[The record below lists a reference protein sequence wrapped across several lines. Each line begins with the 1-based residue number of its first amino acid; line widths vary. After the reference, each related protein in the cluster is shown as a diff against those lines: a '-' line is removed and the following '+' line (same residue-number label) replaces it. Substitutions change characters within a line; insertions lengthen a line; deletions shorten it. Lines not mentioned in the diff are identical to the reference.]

1 LHSWLSVTM
10 QNITVCQ
17 WRKTHDTNKDPG
29 LLDVFRER
37 AAAPEWRNTLSLL
50 FGRVLGTRVSPERGI
65 NLMRDMIGAISS
77 EAISLQLVAAD
88 CIETLLAKGVRL
100 SKDQE
105 SQLREI
111 FLQAMHSDAPAGD
124 RASLGNALAR
134 LGDPRFHADAWYLPD
149 EPLLGFVEIPEGPF
163 LMGSKKGDPLA
174 RKDEL
179 DQHSVTLLRYYIAR
193 YPVTVAQFQAFVQ
206 DSRYQPQ
213 DEDSLRGLSNHPVV
227 YVSWYEAHKYCEWL
241 TERLR
246 EWKGTPEPLA
256 TLLRHEGWQ
265 VTLPSEA
272 EWEKAARGTEGR
284 IYPWGNDPDPNRAN
298 YRDTGIN
305 DTTAVGCFPG
315 GVTPYGCLDMA
326 GNVWEW
332 TRSLGIEYPYP
343 TEAKER
349 AQGEDLSARGSRVL
363 RGGAFNSYAHYVRCA
378 YRDYLDPDYRFNFLG
393 FRVVVS
399 PFFSE
404 R

>member
-1 LHSWLSVTM
+1 V
-10 QNITVCQ
+10 V
-17 WRKTHDTNKDPG
+17 
-29 LLDVFRER
+29 
-37 AAAPEWRNTLSLL
+37 
-50 FGRVLGTRVSPERGI
+50 
-65 NLMRDMIGAISS
+65 
-77 EAISLQLVAAD
+77 AD

-100 SKDQE
+100 PKDQE
-105 SQLREI
+105 SRLQQI
-111 FLQAMHSDAPAGD
+111 FLRAMRSDAPAGD
-124 RASLGNALAR
+124 RASLGNTLAR
-134 LGDPRFHADAWYLPD
+134 LGDPRFHVDAWYLPD

-163 LMGSKKGDPLA
+163 LMGSKKGDPVV

-179 DQHSVTLLRYYIAR
+179 DQHPVTLPRYYIAR

-206 DSRYQPQ
+206 DSSYQPK
-213 DEDSLRGLSNHPVV
+213 DKDSLRGLSNHPVAD
-227 YVSWYEAHKYCEWL
+227 VSWHEARKYCEWL

-256 TLLRHEGWQ
+256 TLLRQEGWQ

-305 DTTAVGCFPG
+305 DTTAVGCFPE

-332 TRSLGIEYPYP
+332 TRSLWGEYPYP
-343 TEAKER
+343 TAAKER
-349 AQGEDLSARGSRVL
+349 AQREDLSARGNRVL
-363 RGGAFNSYAHYVRCA
+363 RGGAFYLNADFVRCA
-378 YRDYLDPDYRFNFLG
+378 YRFYYGPDFRYFNLG

-404 R
+404 Q

>member
-1 LHSWLSVTM
+1 
-10 QNITVCQ
+10 
-17 WRKTHDTNKDPG
+17 
-29 LLDVFRER
+29 
-37 AAAPEWRNTLSLL
+37 
-50 FGRVLGTRVSPERGI
+50 
-65 NLMRDMIGAISS
+65 
-77 EAISLQLVAAD
+77 
-88 CIETLLAKGVRL
+88 
-100 SKDQE
+100 
-105 SQLREI
+105 
-111 FLQAMHSDAPAGD
+111 
-124 RASLGNALAR
+124 
-134 LGDPRFHADAWYLPD
+134 
-149 EPLLGFVEIPEGPF
+149 
-163 LMGSKKGDPLA
+163 MGSKKGDPVV

-179 DQHSVTLLRYYIAR
+179 DQHPVTLPRYYIAR

-206 DSRYQPQ
+206 DSSDQPK
-213 DEDSLRGLSNHPVV
+213 DEDSLCGLSNHPVAD
-227 YVSWYEAHKYCEWL
+227 VSWHEARKYCAWL

-246 EWKGTPEPLA
+246 VWKGTPEPLA
-256 TLLRHEGWQ
+256 TLLRQEGWQ

-305 DTTAVGCFPG
+305 DTTAVGCFPE
-315 GVTPYGCLDMA
+315 GVTPYGYLDMA

-332 TRSLGIEYPYP
+332 TRSLWGEYPYP

-349 AQGEDLSARGSRVL
+349 AQREDLSARGNRVL
-363 RGGAFNSYAHYVRCA
+363 RGGAFYLNADFVRCA
-378 YRDYLDPDYRFNFLG
+378 YRFYYGPDFRYFNLG